1 MRESNSPTR
10 RQFLRNSV
18 VAAAGAATVPLVGAC
33 GEQQSFTRTT
43 CRTTSGGGKP
53 PAWPIA
59 CRDAHLR
66 EIGQPDSWTAM
77 TAIGADGVEVLV
89 KLDLSCEYLMD
100 GDAKYSLADANSI
113 RTLGQRFKN
122 ANKRIVAFCLSNNFD
137 NRPDEEVACTVKVAE
152 AAAELGVPAV
162 RLDFVPRQLKDKE
175 DEFLK
180 LSVTLARRIIEQT
193 KGSKIC
199 FGVENH
205 GGTTNKIEF
214 LRKFFAEVGSDRFG
228 LTMDTGNFYWFGYPL
243 SQLYDIY
250 AEFAPV
256 TFHTHCKSIAYPETE
271 REKRRQTGWEYGK
284 YCSPVYE
291 GDIDFARVTSLL
303 RRAGYRGSLCIE
315 NESLGRVDAAERA
328 GILAR
333 EVDHLRAVATAT
345 A

>member
-18 VAAAGAATVPLVGAC
+18 VMAAGAATVPLVGGC
-33 GEQQSFTRTT
+33 GEQQGFTRTT
-43 CRTTSGGGKP
+43 SRTTSGGGKP
-53 PAWPIA
+53 PAWPIS

-77 TAIGADGVEVLV
+77 KAIGADGVEVLV

-100 GDAKYSLADANSI
+100 GETKHSLADANSI
-113 RTLGQRFKN
+113 RALGQRFKG
-122 ANKRIVAFCLSNNFD
+122 ANKRIVAFCLSNQFD
-137 NRPDEEVACTVKVAE
+137 GRPDEEVACTVKVAE

-162 RLDFVPRQLKDKE
+162 RLDFVPRQLKDNE

-180 LSVTLARRIIEQT
+180 LSVSLARRIIEQT
-193 KGSKIC
+193 KGSGIR

-214 LRKFFAEVGSDRFG
+214 LRKFFAEVGSERFG
-228 LTMDTGNFYWFGYPL
+228 LTLDTGNFYWFGYPL

-256 TFHTHCKSIAYPETE
+256 TFHTHCKSIAYPESE

-291 GDIDFARVTSLL
+291 GDIDFARVASLL
-303 RRAGYRGSLCIE
+303 RQAGYCGSLCIE
-315 NESLGRVDAAERA
+315 NESLGRVSVEQRV